1 LPYADPVHPSQ
12 PTAYQP
18 PAPKPLQ
25 PAEGLGA
32 LHLFYRVNLPA
43 WRAQSESERKHALAG
58 LEALIEAARAE
69 PKSTVVT
76 LSILARA
83 DLGFMILMPDL
94 QQLNALEK
102 KIAASLG
109 PNVLVPE
116 YSYFSLTERSEY
128 TQKEE
133 DYALELEQEQKILRG
148 TPESEA
154 KLAEFRER
162 IALYRHERLY
172 PNLPPWEYFCFY
184 PMSKRRAPGQN
195 WYALDFEARRKL
207 MGGHMRVGRTFAG
220 RVRQLVTGSTGTAD
234 WEWGVS
240 LFAHDPA
247 DIKAIVYEMRFDEV
261 SHTYAEFG
269 PFFNGLPMPL
279 RDIYARLLLA

>member
-1 LPYADPVHPSQ
+1 MHQQTQTVY
-12 PTAYQP
+12 YP
-18 PAPKPLQ
+18 PEPKPLR
-25 PAEGLGA
+25 PAEGVGA
-32 LHLFYRVNLPA
+32 LHLFYRINLPA
-43 WRAQSESERKHALAG
+43 WRAQSDTQRSEALAE
-58 LEALIEAARAE
+58 LENIVQAARAE
-69 PKSTVVT
+69 PRSTVVT
-76 LSILARA
+76 FSVLSRA

-102 KIAASLG
+102 QIAASLG

-116 YSYFSLTERSEY
+116 FSYFSLTERSEY
-128 TQKEE
+128 TQKDE
-133 DYALELEQEQKILRG
+133 DYALELEQDQKIMRG
-148 TPESEA
+148 SPESET

-195 WYALDFEARRKL
+195 WYALDFETRRKL

-279 RDIYARLLLA
+279 RDIYRRLLLA